1 MVCLRLI
8 LEAYSHVPHNKGLSH
23 TASALKYV
31 VNNTGMLHVNPPT
44 SALKHLYLLKALFFP
59 LYIYIC
65 KLRDFLFSCFQRGGF
80 SSGRL

>member
-1 MVCLRLI
+1 MMVCLRLI

-44 SALKHLYLLKALFFP
+44 SALKHLYLLKALFLP
-59 LYIYIC
+59 LYIYV
-65 KLRDFLFSCFQRGGF
+65 S
-80 SSGRL
+80 